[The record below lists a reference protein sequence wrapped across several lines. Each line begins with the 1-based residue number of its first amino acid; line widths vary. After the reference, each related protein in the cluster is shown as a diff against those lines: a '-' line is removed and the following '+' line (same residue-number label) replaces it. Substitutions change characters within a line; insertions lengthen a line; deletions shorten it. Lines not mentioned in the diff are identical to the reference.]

1 MRMMTS
7 MNNLLL
13 IPLLLPLVT
22 GLVLFFFKEKLM
34 LTKRIAI
41 SLQIINTAFSVYML
55 IAVSQTKPLVINFG
69 NWQPPFG
76 IQFVGDTLGLFFVSI
91 ANFVVT
97 VVIFF
102 GFGKRE
108 HLANRYFLPSFIL
121 FMLSGVN
128 GSFLTADI
136 FNLYVMF
143 EIMLIAS
150 FVLLTLGQT
159 LEQLRASVIYVVMNV
174 VSSWFFLIGIAYV
187 YGTLGTLNFAHIAM
201 RIHESGQTPTMT
213 MVAIIMIFV
222 FGGKAAL
229 VMFMW
234 LPKAYAALNTEL
246 AALFAGLMTKVGI
259 YALIRVMV
267 LLFDEQPSVTHQL
280 LYFMAIITMIIGAVG
295 VLGYQDI
302 KKIAAYQV
310 ILSIGFS
317 VLGIS
322 TLNEAGVSGAIFY
335 AGHDMIIKTLLFLVI
350 GSFVVL
356 CGTRHYKEMGGLIH
370 THKSLGIILFI
381 LILSIGGV
389 PPFSGFPGKLL
400 IIQGAMQKGY
410 VIGVLVLVI
419 TSLIAMYSLLKIFFY
434 MYFGRQEIPK
444 VAYKPLPKHKIF
456 AMLILTIATIAIG
469 IGAQW
474 IIEITNQSAA
484 FNLNLDDYL
493 KAVAPKLEVD

>member
-1 MRMMTS
+1 ML

-22 GLVLFFFKEKLM
+22 GLVLFFFKERLM
-34 LTKRIAI
+34 VTRRIAI
-41 SLQIINTAFSVYML
+41 TVQVINTMISVYL
-55 IAVSQTKPLVINFG
+55 LVYVYQHNPLVINFG
-69 NWQPPFG
+69 DWQPPFG
-76 IQFVGDTLGLFFVSI
+76 IQFVGDTLGLFFVMI
-91 ANFVVT
+91 ANLVVT

-121 FMLSGVN
+121 FMLTGVA

-143 EIMLIAS
+143 EIMLISS
-150 FVLLTLGQT
+150 FVLLTLGRT

-174 VSSWFFLIGIAYV
+174 VSSWFFLIGIAYL
-187 YGTLGTLNFAHIAM
+187 YGTLGTLNFGHLSM
-201 RIHESGQTPTMT
+201 RITESNQPPAMT

-246 AALFAGLMTKVGI
+246 AALFAGLMTKVGV

-267 LLFDEQPSVTHQL
+267 LLFDQQPDVTHQL
-280 LYFMAIITMIIGAVG
+280 MYYMAIITMIIGAIG
-295 VLGYQDI
+295 VLGYEDV

-322 TLNEAGVSGAIFY
+322 ALNEAGITGAIFY
-335 AGHDMIIKTLLFLVI
+335 AGHDMIIKTLLFLVM
-350 GSFVVL
+350 GVFVVI
-356 CGTRHYKEMGGLIH
+356 CQTRSYKEMGGLIH
-370 THKSLGIILFI
+370 THPSLGIVLFI
-381 LILSIGGV
+381 LTLSIGGV

-400 IIQGAMQKGY
+400 IIQGALAQGY
-410 VIGVLVLVI
+410 VAGVVVMII
-419 TSLIAMYSLLKIFFY
+419 TSLIAMYSLLRVFFY
-434 MYFGRQEIPK
+434 MYFGREGMPVVQKQTI
-444 VAYKPLPKHKIF
+444 LPHKIA
-456 AMLILTIATIAIG
+456 AMLLLTIATIVMG
-469 IGAQW
+469 FGAEWFLDIAHQ
-474 IIEITNQSAA
+474 AA
-484 FNLNLDDYL
+484 EMNLNPGDYQE
-493 KAVAPKLEVD
+493 AVVPHLEVD